1 MTDAD
6 ILSQIQL
13 ALVEPADGG
22 ITVPSG
28 LWTPAELQDAL
39 DNGKQFVR
47 VGAVPFLTRVTLIT
61 VPNQIRYD
69 LPQDWVATQRVVW
82 HGANGSKMDLGRDS
96 TWSADYMDP
105 YWPMNAEGR
114 PEIYNDTITP
124 MPQLQVMPPAQD
136 NGVLE
141 VTYLSAG
148 TTLTDLLI
156 PIAKWRA
163 IALLLGKDG
172 RGQDLPRAKLAND
185 LATQGLKVLNV
196 FLKGWR

>member
-1 MTDAD
+1 MTDAQ
-6 ILSQIQL
+6 ILSQMQL

-22 ITVPSG
+22 VTIPSG
-28 LWTPAELQDAL
+28 LWTPAEFQDAL

-47 VGAVPFLTRVTLIT
+47 VGAAPFLTRVTLVT
-61 VPNQIRYD
+61 VPNQTRYA

-82 HGANGSKMDLGRDS
+82 HGSDGSKMDLGRDS
-96 TWSADYMDP
+96 TWSADYMAP
-105 YWPMNAEGR
+105 LWPLQSQGR

-124 MPQLQVMPPAQD
+124 MPQLQVMPPSQN

-148 TTLTDLLI
+148 TTVPELLV

-172 RGQDLPRAKLAND
+172 RGQDLPRAKVAND